1 MGISFQQALGVHP
14 QAVKLRLERTELLTA
29 NLANVDTPNF
39 KAKDIDFAREMQRAN
54 NAAVDVQYR
63 VPMQPSED
71 GNTVE
76 LNSEQARFRNQRRC
90 AQQREKYAA
99 KFAETGRSLMNTLA
113 LNAQS
118 PQPTATQES
127 SNVAASDTQSSSDS
141 SPVDTFL
148 TLFVAEIQNQDP
160 TDPTDAT
167 EYIDQLSSMAQ
178 VAMMEEMS
186 VQANTNAVLMSNIQV
201 MALGNLVG
209 DDIMVQTTALQVSGQ
224 TINGRATLDDACTT
238 ADLHFTDAAGDDY
251 TVSLIP
257 QGSSSVGPGQVDFSV
272 NPADYG
278 IPPGDYDVSVVT
290 NTGEE
295 EVPIEVS
302 GEVEDVRIPLDGS
315 SPVLNVAGVG
325 EVPFTMISQ
334 FGVPDADSDVA

>member
-1 MGISFQQALGVHP
+1 
-14 QAVKLRLERTELLTA
+14 
-29 NLANVDTPNF
+29 
-39 KAKDIDFAREMQRAN
+39 
-54 NAAVDVQYR
+54 
-63 VPMQPSED
+63 
-71 GNTVE
+71 
-76 LNSEQARFRNQRRC
+76 
-90 AQQREKYAA
+90 
-99 KFAETGRSLMNTLA
+99 
-113 LNAQS
+113 
-118 PQPTATQES
+118 
-127 SNVAASDTQSSSDS
+127 
-141 SPVDTFL
+141 
-148 TLFVAEIQNQDP
+148 
-160 TDPTDAT
+160 
-167 EYIDQLSSMAQ
+167 
-178 VAMMEEMS
+178 MEEMS

-209 DDIMVQTTALQVSGQ
+209 DDIMVQTTALQVSDQ

-257 QGSSSVGPGQVDFSV
+257 QGSSSVGPCRGFLGD
-272 NPADYG
+272 PADYGIPPGDYG

>member
-1 MGISFQQALGVHP
+1 MSFTDIYQISGSAMTAQT
-14 QAVKLRLERTELLTA
+14 LRLNTVA
-29 NLANVDTPNF
+29 SNLANANAPASSEAQAY
-39 KAKDIDFAREMQRAN
+39 KARSPVF
-54 NAAVDVQYR
+54 AAVYHHSLLAGTHR
-63 VPMQPSED
+63 HAID
-71 GNTVE
+71 G
-76 LNSEQARFRNQRRC
+76 A
-90 AQQREKYAA
+90 
-99 KFAETGRSLMNTLA
+99 
-113 LNAQS
+113 
-118 PQPTATQES
+118 
-127 SNVAASDTQSSSDS
+127 
-141 SPVDTFL
+141 
-148 TLFVAEIQNQDP
+148 
-160 TDPTDAT
+160 
-167 EYIDQLSSMAQ
+167 
-178 VAMMEEMS
+178 S
-186 VQANTNAVLMSNIQV
+186 VQVQDVLQTGGAVKRYEPHSPL
-201 MALGNLVG
+201 A
-209 DDIMVQTTALQVSGQ
+209 
-224 TINGRATLDDACTT
+224 DACTT

>member
-1 MGISFQQALGVHP
+1 
-14 QAVKLRLERTELLTA
+14 
-29 NLANVDTPNF
+29 
-39 KAKDIDFAREMQRAN
+39 
-54 NAAVDVQYR
+54 
-63 VPMQPSED
+63 
-71 GNTVE
+71 
-76 LNSEQARFRNQRRC
+76 
-90 AQQREKYAA
+90 
-99 KFAETGRSLMNTLA
+99 MNTLA

-118 PQPTATQES
+118 PQPTATAES
-127 SNVAASDTQSSSDS
+127 NNVAASDTQSSSDS

-186 VQANTNAVLMSNIQV
+186 
-201 MALGNLVG
+201 
-209 DDIMVQTTALQVSGQ
+209 DQ

>member
-1 MGISFQQALGVHP
+1 
-14 QAVKLRLERTELLTA
+14 
-29 NLANVDTPNF
+29 
-39 KAKDIDFAREMQRAN
+39 
-54 NAAVDVQYR
+54 
-63 VPMQPSED
+63 
-71 GNTVE
+71 
-76 LNSEQARFRNQRRC
+76 
-90 AQQREKYAA
+90 
-99 KFAETGRSLMNTLA
+99 MNTLA

-118 PQPTATQES
+118 PQPTATAES
-127 SNVAASDTQSSSDS
+127 NNVAASDTQSSSDS

-209 DDIMVQTTALQVSGQ
+209 DDIMVQTTALQVSDQ

-238 ADLHFTDAAGDDY
+238 ADL
-251 TVSLIP
+251 
-257 QGSSSVGPGQVDFSV
+257 QGDFSV